1 MQPHVIAEASSLNAV
16 ATAAA
21 AAAAAAAGRKR
32 TREQTSDELL
42 MVLLGCL
49 PLFLYFSISLSLSTL
64 LYSTFSFFSIQH
76 RLA

>member
-49 PLFLYFSISLSLSTL
+49 PLFLYFSLSLSTL